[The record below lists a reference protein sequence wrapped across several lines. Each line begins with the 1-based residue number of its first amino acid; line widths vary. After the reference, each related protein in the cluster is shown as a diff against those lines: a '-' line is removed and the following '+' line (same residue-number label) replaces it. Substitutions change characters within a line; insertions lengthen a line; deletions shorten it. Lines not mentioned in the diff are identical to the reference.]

1 VGEPGVDESDQM
13 RHPYCIVSESDSQPD
28 RTAPPPFRP
37 DPGPAD
43 EAARRRL
50 SRRQFLAAGAGA
62 VTTGVV
68 GSQLGTTRP
77 AAAATPGPP
86 SALTS
91 SQADALA
98 VLGKTALR
106 TPGSLPF
113 PRLPPG
119 TDTMPEIEHIV
130 VCMLENHSYD
140 NFFGMLG
147 RAPGQVTRGDGFVID
162 DPTPTPINPYGTPTF
177 TNPYANGNLQL
188 AFHLPS
194 TCQNTGG
201 PSQEWKTSHDSF
213 AGGACN
219 GFVMSDSGPVSMG
232 YWTGADLPFTYA
244 LAETFPIG
252 DRWFCSLLGQTD
264 PNRRFLIAATAM
276 GMTDDIGVTAGNLI
290 PDISLLLPPPGGT
303 IFDTLSGHGI
313 SWLDYAESYP
323 TGCTAALYSV
333 DDLAA
338 LVADTPIGQF
348 FTDCAAGTLPKFS
361 IVDMNYSTQSQENPQ
376 NIVVGETFL
385 ASVVKAI
392 GSSPNWEKTMLIVT
406 YDEHGGYFDH
416 VPPPAALPPD
426 IISPLV
432 QPGESVYEGYARYG
446 FRVPSVV
453 VSPYAKPNYVSH
465 QVYDHTSILA
475 MVERKWNLPALTY
488 RDANANDLLDFLDV
502 DAMKAGRPT
511 FQPSS
516 IAALPP
522 SGENSSSLACSS
534 RGPAKMPP
542 DGSVLPPPH

>member
-1 VGEPGVDESDQM
+1 MSEPLNGRDRSD
-13 RHPYCIVSESDSQPD
+13 
-28 RTAPPPFRP
+28 PPPS
-37 DPGPAD
+37 PA
-43 EAARRRL
+43 L
-50 SRRQFLAAGAGA
+50 SRRRFLAAGAGTLVA
-62 VTTGVV
+62 GVV
-68 GSQLGTTRP
+68 GSQLGPARP
-77 AAAATPGPP
+77 AAAVANPVSSLTPVHK
-86 SALTS
+86 
-91 SQADALA
+91 QALA
-98 VLGKTALR
+98 ALGKTSLR
-106 TPGSLPF
+106 MPGSLPF
-113 PRLPPG
+113 PKLPPG
-119 TDTMPEIEHIV
+119 TDTLPEIEHIV

-140 NFFGMLG
+140 NLFGMLG
-147 RAPGQVTRGDGFVID
+147 RGPGQLRRGDGFVID

-177 TNPYANGNLQL
+177 TNPYANGDVQL
-188 AFHLPS
+188 AFHMPS

-201 PSQEWKTSHDSF
+201 PGQEWKTSHVSY

-219 GFVMSDSGPVSMG
+219 GFVESDSGPVSMG

-276 GMTDDIGVTAGNLI
+276 GMTDDVGTSIGNVI
-290 PDISLLLPPPGGT
+290 PDVNLALPPPGGT
-303 IFDTLSGHGI
+303 IFDILSDYGI

-323 TGCTAALYSV
+323 LGCTAALYPV
-333 DDLAA
+333 DDVAALAA
-338 LVADTPIGQF
+338 NTPIKQF
-348 FTDCAAGTLPKFS
+348 FTNCAAGKLPKFC
-361 IVDMNYSTQSQENPQ
+361 IVDMNYDTQSQENPQ

-392 GSSPNWEKTMLIVT
+392 GSSPNWEKTMLIIT

-416 VPPPAALPPD
+416 VPPPVALAPDLIPPF
-426 IISPLV
+426 V
-432 QPGESVYEGYARYG
+432 QPGESTYEGFNRYG

-488 RDANANDLLDFLDV
+488 RDANANDLMDFLDV
-502 DAMKAGRPT
+502 GAMQRGTPT
-511 FQPSS
+511 FTPSI

-522 SGENSSSLACSS
+522 SGENSRSLACSAQ
-534 RGPAKMPP
+534 GPAKMPP
-542 DGSVLPPPH
+542 PGSVRSHPH